1 MSNVV
6 SLHGDKRW
14 KAVLVYDHQNGPI
27 TIEHFLEEI
36 SELHNVIEHGPDWN
50 TLITC
55 TGRTAARSRTARK
68 KRRAMNIG
76 EIAERFIR
84 AAEIERASHEH
95 VGPAG
100 PAAALCSHIH
110 R

>member
-36 SELHNVIEHGPDWN
+36 SELHTSLN
-50 TLITC
+50 
-55 TGRTAARSRTARK
+55 TART
-68 KRRAMNIG
+68 G
-76 EIAERFIR
+76 T
-84 AAEIERASHEH
+84 
-95 VGPAG
+95 P
-100 PAAALCSHIH
+100 
-110 R
+110 